1 MSYDIYIGEAKFHI
15 PEKDE
20 IKDYNQIKVRVQS
33 VSLPEAPV
41 FDGDAMTGNGN
52 SRHPGYTQWASFLE
66 HVGLNE
72 LFFGDGGLMSDHPG
86 CSYITKE
93 HVEQVKAALEKYKER
108 FPTAQPGFNDRQDAL
123 LARLIWLEWWM
134 SWALKNC
141 KVPAIF
147 NS

>member
-1 MSYDIYIGEAKFHI
+1 MSYDIYIGEATFRI
-15 PEKDE
+15 PEKSE
-20 IKDYNQIKVRVQS
+20 IKDYNQIKVTVNS
-33 VSLPEAPV
+33 VYLDEAPV
-41 FDGDAMTGNGN
+41 FDDDGMTSNGN
-52 SRHPGYTQWASFLE
+52 SRHPGYSQWANFVDK
-66 HVGLNE
+66 VGLND

-108 FPTAQPGFNDRQDAL
+108 FPDAKPGFLGNQDAL

-134 SWALKNC
+134 GWAVKNC